1 MTHEQWLKFVE
12 EHPDF
17 AVLPSPPSDK
27 DFTIKSQ
34 LVGELPKEVSLPDP
48 PFILDQEDTPQCVA
62 FTIVGIMNTYFDLI
76 GILPPGGLSAS
87 YLYWRCKE
95 LDGIPN
101 VDGTYIRVALEIAQK
116 EGVPPAS
123 MFPFT
128 KTKPPAG
135 WRTEALKREA
145 LKFRIEAFE
154 RLYGIE
160 QIKQA
165 LAQRKYVPIASLVTS
180 GNWND
185 GNPFIEIPD
194 GYWLGGHGTWLKGY
208 NDLLKNLHYIGHTR
222 GVNSWGKKWGDQGK
236 YWMSYDYMK
245 WVSPDFVGD
254 MPAFFEG
261 WAVEFAQPLPE
272 KQEIIMNV
280 GSKKV
285 LVNGQEIEL
294 DVAPIIQNKRAL
306 VPLRFVAEN
315 LGYTA
320 EWDNGK
326 ITLRK

>member
-34 LVGELPKEVSLPDP
+34 LVCELPKEVDLPDP

-62 FTIVGIMNTYFDLI
+62 FTIVGIMNTYFYLM

-95 LDGIPN
+95 LDGIP
-101 VDGTYIRVALEIAQK
+101 DKPGTYIRIALEIAQK

-123 MFPFT
+123 TFPLI

-145 LKFRIEAFE
+145 LKYRIKSYE
-154 RLYGIE
+154 RLYGLH
-160 QIKQA
+160 QIKQT
-165 LAQRKYVPIASLVTS
+165 LSERKYVAVGSLVTS
-180 GNWND
+180 GNWLD
-185 GNPFIEIPD
+185 GNEFIENPE
-194 GYWLGGHGTWLKGY
+194 GYWMDGHATWLKGY
-208 NDLLKNLHYIGHTR
+208 NDLLKYLQYLGHIR
-222 GVNSWGKKWGDQGK
+222 GINSWGEDWGDKGK
-236 YWMSYDYMK
+236 YWMSYDYIN
-245 WVSPDFVGD
+245 WISPDFFGD
-254 MPAFFEG
+254 MPAFYES
-261 WAVEFAQPLPE
+261 WAVEFDQPLPE
-272 KQEIIMNV
+272 REEIVMNI
-280 GSKKV
+280 GSKKAT
-285 LVNGQEIEL
+285 VNGQEIEL
-294 DVAPIIQNKRAL
+294 DVAPIIQSKRAL

-315 LGYTA
+315 VGYEA
-320 EWDNGK
+320 IWDNGK
-326 ITLRK
+326 IILRK